1 MKFNG
6 SALQIHNCFNLLELR
21 CIDLVTNINLIFDFP
36 TTNVHSY
43 FLFPP
48 THPQKLVTCSGNT
61 GNILVATHTVLDDDH
76 SFTSLLLAV
85 QFFLQEFS

>member
-36 TTNVHSY
+36 TTDVHSY
-43 FLFPP
+43 FYQRTGFWCFRWSYYFLLMGYDLIHSALMADPLF
-48 THPQKLVTCSGNT
+48 V
-61 GNILVATHTVLDDDH
+61 
-76 SFTSLLLAV
+76 
-85 QFFLQEFS
+85 

>member
-36 TTNVHSY
+36 TTDVHSY
-43 FLFPP
+43 FLFSS
-48 THPQKLVTCSGNT
+48 L
-61 GNILVATHTVLDDDH
+61 H
-76 SFTSLLLAV
+76 SFSTVCETCATASVVMVDDGGGDDAT
-85 QFFLQEFS
+85 QGEFVR